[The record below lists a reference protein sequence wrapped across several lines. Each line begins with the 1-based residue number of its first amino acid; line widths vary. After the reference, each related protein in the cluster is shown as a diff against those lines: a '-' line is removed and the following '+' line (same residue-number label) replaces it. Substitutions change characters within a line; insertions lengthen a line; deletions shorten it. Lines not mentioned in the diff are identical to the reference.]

1 MGALTE
7 LFDLVSLGKKVGKDL
22 AKNPDD
28 YKAVSSLF
36 TKAKSISAQ
45 ASKYVME
52 YPVATST
59 TITEYKTALSI
70 AKQIEFDCARF
81 IILASGLNPVV
92 RQGAGDTIEAHI
104 SNLVSSYESYS
115 GLKVAIAPATE
126 EDIRNGEE
134 YMLKYYNTKE
144 YKTIKNSSPYSKEAY
159 VNGVNPSIIPNTEN
173 TIGTTFEEYVAV
185 IDRFF
190 MDAIHTSTGS
200 RNKLPVEDVI
210 GLPPSSRPDD
220 PAYAKAVAYYNNAFD
235 SNLSTTVAKGE
246 LDNNLNRLGKTGP
259 TIINLKLFIMDAN
272 GADREVTFPL
282 AIKASL
288 QYVDAID
295 IQSMLR
301 QVNTPGKKLFEFIK
315 LTTGQTSFFKDFI
328 LALDSAKS
336 DVERERTIGATP
348 FFRRLMSNKSR
359 YRFKTVANV
368 IPGLKNFV
376 TKKKQSD
383 LPMCTIVIDESELRP
398 IGLRLT
404 ECLKNRAKYI
414 DPILDTYMLLGFGIV
429 DGDNEVVYFFYAGE
443 SRYITANISEL
454 GTGSGGGNDSS
465 AMAQALAGMTKMMN
479 RH

>member
-70 AKQIEFDCARF
+70 AKQVEFDCARF

-104 SNLVSSYESYS
+104 SKLVSSYESYS

-144 YKTIKNSSPYSKEAY
+144 YKTTKNSSPYSKEAFK
-159 VNGVNPSIIPNTEN
+159 NTACPAIMPNTEN
-173 TIGTTFEEYVAV
+173 AVGTMFEDYAAV
-185 IDRFF
+185 IDQFLNE
-190 MDAIHTSTGS
+190 MVQSGSGS
-200 RNKLPVEDVI
+200 RNKIPIEDII
-210 GLPPSSRPDD
+210 GLPPTSNPAD
-220 PAYAKAVAYYNNAFD
+220 PEYAKAVAYYNNALD
-235 SNLSTTVAKGE
+235 TVASMTVTRGD
-246 LDNNLNRLGKTGP
+246 LDNTLNKLGKTGP
-259 TIINLKLFIMDAN
+259 TIINLRLFIMDAN

-328 LALDSAKS
+328 LALDSAKG

-376 TKKKQSD
+376 TKKKQGD

-429 DGDNEVVYFFYAGE
+429 DADNGVVYFFYAGE

-454 GTGSGGGNDSS
+454 GNSSGGNDSS

>member
-7 LFDLVSLGKKVGKDL
+7 LFDLVTLGKRVGKDL

-144 YKTIKNSSPYSKEAY
+144 YKTIKNSSPYSKEAFR
-159 VNGVNPSIIPNTEN
+159 NTACPAIMPNTEN
-173 TIGTTFEEYVAV
+173 VVGTTFEDYATV
-185 IDRFF
+185 IDQFLQEMVQSGR
-190 MDAIHTSTGS
+190 GS
-200 RNKLPVEDVI
+200 RNKLPIEDII
-210 GLPPSSRPDD
+210 GFPPSSNPDD
-220 PAYAKAVAYYNNAFD
+220 PEYAKAVAYYNNAFET
-235 SNLSTTVAKGE
+235 NVSTTIGSSE
-246 LDNNLNRLGKTGP
+246 LDFKLNKLSKIGP
-259 TIINLKLFIMDAN
+259 TIINLRLFIMDAN

-295 IQSMLR
+295 IQSMLK

-328 LALDSAKS
+328 LALDSAKG

-429 DGDNEVVYFFYAGE
+429 DRDNEVVYFFYAGE
-443 SRYITANISEL
+443 SNYITASISDL
-454 GTGSGGGNDSS
+454 GAASGSVKDST

>member
-7 LFDLVSLGKKVGKDL
+7 LLDLVSLGKSTKNQL
-22 AKNPDD
+22 MKNPDD

-52 YPVATST
+52 YPVAVST
-59 TITEYKTALSI
+59 TITEYDTALSI
-70 AKQIEFDCARF
+70 AKQVEFDCARF

-104 SNLVSSYESYS
+104 NKLMSSYESYS
-115 GLKVAIAPATE
+115 GLKVGIRPATE

-134 YMLKYYNTKE
+134 YMAKYYSTKE
-144 YKTIKNSSPYSKEAY
+144 YKTMKNQSSFSREANSCAY
-159 VNGVNPSIIPNTEN
+159 NFVPGQEADPNAKFADYVEFINEWLYNNHHDVNGGVYPPFDQI
-173 TIGTTFEEYVAV
+173 V
-185 IDRFF
+185 
-190 MDAIHTSTGS
+190 
-200 RNKLPVEDVI
+200 
-210 GLPPSSRPDD
+210 GLPPSSSS
-220 PAYAKAVAYYNNAFD
+220 AKIEYDKALQYYNNKKEVIGMSAGSAAVSD
-235 SNLSTTVAKGE
+235 ITKG
-246 LDNNLNRLGKTGP
+246 LGKIGP

-295 IQSMLR
+295 IQSMLK
-301 QVNTPGKKLFEFIK
+301 QVQTPGKKLFEFIK

-328 LALDSAKS
+328 FALDSAKG
-336 DVERERTIGATP
+336 DVERERTIGSTP
-348 FFRRLMSNKSR
+348 FFRRLMSNKSK

-368 IPGLKNFV
+368 IPGLNRLV
-376 TKKKQSD
+376 SKKQQSD
-383 LPMCTIVIDESELRP
+383 LPMCTIVVDESELRP
-398 IGLRLT
+398 IGLRLS

-429 DGDNEVVYFFYAGE
+429 DADNEVVHFFYAGE
-443 SRYITANISEL
+443 NTNITAKISDL
-454 GTGSGGGNDSS
+454 AGGKGSADATT
-465 AMAQALAGMTKMMN
+465 AMSQALASMTKMMA

>member
-59 TITEYKTALSI
+59 TITDYKTALSI

-144 YKTIKNSSPYSKEAY
+144 YRTIKNSSPYSNEAFKNT
-159 VNGVNPSIIPNTEN
+159 VHPAIMANTEN
-173 TIGTTFEEYVAV
+173 TVGTTFEEYVLV
-185 IDRFF
+185 IDEFLNN
-190 MDAIHTSTGS
+190 AISANSGS
-200 RNKLPVEDVI
+200 RNKLPIEDII
-210 GLPPSSRPDD
+210 GLPPSSNPAD
-220 PAYAKAVAYYNNAFD
+220 PEYAKAVAYYDNAFETMV
-235 SNLSTTVAKGE
+235 SATVTRTE
-246 LDNNLNRLGKTGP
+246 LDSNLNRLGKTGP
-259 TIINLKLFIMDAN
+259 TIINLRLFIMDAN

-328 LALDSAKS
+328 LALDSAKG

-429 DGDNEVVYFFYAGE
+429 DADNGVVYFFYAGE

-454 GTGSGGGNDSS
+454 GNSSGSGNDSS

>member
-92 RQGAGDTIEAHI
+92 RQGSGDTIEAHI

-144 YKTIKNSSPYSKEAY
+144 YKTVKNSSPYSKEAFK
-159 VNGVNPSIIPNTEN
+159 NDVNPSIMPNTEN
-173 TIGTTFEEYVAV
+173 TIGTTFEEYAAV
-185 IDRFF
+185 IDHFF
-190 MDAIHTSTGS
+190 TDAVHTGSGS
-200 RNKLPVEDVI
+200 RNKLPIEDII

-220 PAYAKAVAYYNNAFD
+220 PEYAKAVAYYNNSFD
-235 SNLSTTVAKGE
+235 TNMSTTIARGDIDYNMSK
-246 LDNNLNRLGKTGP
+246 LGKTGP
-259 TIINLKLFIMDAN
+259 TIINLRLFIMDAN

-295 IQSMLR
+295 IQSMLK

-429 DGDNEVVYFFYAGE
+429 DRDNEVVYFFYAGE